1 MSEQLPTTGAPATDH
16 LLRREF
22 ASTRVTDDVRVV
34 CATGWTTRVHQL
46 SGATRILWE
55 ALDAP
60 RTPAE
65 LAAAVDVDPTDP
77 FFVQAVE
84 LLVGAGLFHPV
95 AA

>member
-1 MSEQLPTTGAPATDH
+1 MSEQWPTPGAPVTDQT
-16 LLRREF
+16 LGREL
-22 ASTRVTDDVRVV
+22 ASTRVTDEVRVV

-60 RTPAE
+60 RTRAE
-65 LAAAVDVDPTDP
+65 LAAVVDVDPADP

-84 LLVGAGLFHPV
+84 LLVEAGLFRPV